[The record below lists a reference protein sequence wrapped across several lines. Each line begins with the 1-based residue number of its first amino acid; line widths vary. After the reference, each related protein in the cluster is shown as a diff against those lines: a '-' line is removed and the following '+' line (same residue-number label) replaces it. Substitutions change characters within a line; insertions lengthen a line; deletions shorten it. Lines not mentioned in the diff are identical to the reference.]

1 MFSKIST
8 KVKFVSGILS
18 FVIVMIIVLT
28 VVLNKK
34 NEKDSLIINIAGKQR
49 MLSQKMSKEI
59 FFIKTQEF
67 FDFRILDADM
77 NEFDRSLK
85 LLLYGDKKMGI
96 YPPPTV
102 EIEKKLKDVLDIWKP
117 FKNKIELLKKSSQ
130 EIKKDKEVMM
140 EKIENLLI
148 ISDSV
153 VKKMVNENL
162 PGNYIDLSGRQRML
176 SQKMGLYLVR
186 YLKTGSE
193 KEYFKFNNAK
203 NLYDKTITN
212 FISDEMIKKR
222 SALFSLIKENF
233 SYWQD
238 FTKYI
243 KNLISKEENINRYIL
258 YIYENNNKLLNTMDE
273 AVWLYTEYS
282 EEKSRYIKNFQYIAG
297 VIALIIIFYSFLI
310 AKEIS
315 DHIDEFV
322 KKAKDLAASDI
333 SLKKESV
340 KLDIC
345 GEKELQEASTHINTF
360 VH

>member
-1 MFSKIST
+1 MLHPLRQLVL
-8 KVKFVSGILS
+8 KVKI
-18 FVIVMIIVLT
+18 
-28 VVLNKK
+28 
-34 NEKDSLIINIAGKQR
+34 D
-49 MLSQKMSKEI
+49 
-59 FFIKTQEF
+59 
-67 FDFRILDADM
+67 
-77 NEFDRSLK
+77 
-85 LLLYGDKKMGI
+85 GDKS
-96 YPPPTV
+96 
-102 EIEKKLKDVLDIWKP
+102 KKLKDVLDIWKP

-243 KNLISKEENINRYIL
+243 KNLIL
-258 YIYENNNKLLNTMDE
+258 KLL
-273 AVWLYTEYS
+273 VS
-282 EEKSRYIKNFQYIAG
+282 
-297 VIALIIIFYSFLI
+297 
-310 AKEIS
+310 
-315 DHIDEFV
+315 
-322 KKAKDLAASDI
+322 KDS
-333 SLKKESV
+333 
-340 KLDIC
+340 
-345 GEKELQEASTHINTF
+345 
-360 VH
+360 